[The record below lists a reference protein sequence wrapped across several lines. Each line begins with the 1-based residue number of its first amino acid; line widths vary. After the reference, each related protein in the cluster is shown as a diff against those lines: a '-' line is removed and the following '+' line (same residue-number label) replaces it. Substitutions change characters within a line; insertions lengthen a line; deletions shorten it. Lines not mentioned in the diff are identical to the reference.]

1 MARNV
6 EIKARIDEPSTLFNR
21 AKAIA
26 DHGPVEILQDDTF
39 FACPMG
45 RLKLRILSDSEGQLI
60 HYLRPDST
68 QPKESQYSIVP
79 TSMPHALRETLVHA
93 FGAHGRVR
101 KKRLLFLIG
110 NTRIHLDEV
119 EGLGHF
125 MELEVVLNEGETTAY
140 GVAIA
145 HDIMRQLGVRD
156 DQLIARAYV
165 DLLSTNA

>member
-1 MARNV
+1 MAHNV
-6 EIKARIDEPSTLFNR
+6 EIKARVDEPSTLFNR

-60 HYLRPDST
+60 HYQRPDST

-79 TSMPHALRETLVHA
+79 TSTPHALRETLVHA
-93 FGAHGRVR
+93 LGVHGRVR

-119 EGLGHF
+119 EGLGNF

>member
-6 EIKARIDEPSTLFNR
+6 EIKARVDEPSTLFNR

-60 HYLRPDST
+60 HYQRPDSK
-68 QPKESQYSIVP
+68 QPKESQYSIVS
-79 TSMPHALRETLVHA
+79 TSTPHALREALVHA
-93 FGAHGRVR
+93 LGVHGRVR

-156 DQLIARAYV
+156 DQLVARAYV
-165 DLLSTNA
+165 DLLSNNA